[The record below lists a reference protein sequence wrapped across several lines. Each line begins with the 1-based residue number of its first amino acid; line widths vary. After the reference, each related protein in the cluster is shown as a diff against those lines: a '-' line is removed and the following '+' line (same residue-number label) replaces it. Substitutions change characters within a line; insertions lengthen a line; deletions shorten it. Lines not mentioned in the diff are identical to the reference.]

1 MHATCFREFS
11 DSFRYR
17 RRRLPLWMDTA
28 RPRRNEDVMEKRQ
41 MLDVPH
47 VDTQDVVT
55 DEESTLRRQVAALR
69 EDNEDLRASALWWKA
84 LYEEAQRRCAD
95 LESSSK
101 ARANARLDPRFTMT
115 SPSSA
120 HAPRPG
126 ATTRPL

>member
-1 MHATCFREFS
+1 
-11 DSFRYR
+11 
-17 RRRLPLWMDTA
+17 
-28 RPRRNEDVMEKRQ
+28 MEKRQ

-47 VDTQDVVT
+47 VDTQAVGT
-55 DEESTLRRQVAALR
+55 GEESTLQRQIAALR

-101 ARANARLDPRFTMT
+101 ARANARLDPHFTMT
-115 SPSSA
+115 SPSSG
-120 HAPRPG
+120 HAPRPD